1 MSIATTVIRRGATL
15 LLALVAVAACAVP
28 DVSAPAPDDHV
39 RGPAGA
45 KVTLIEYGDYPCPP
59 CVASAAAVE
68 QLLARYPRDVRFIY
82 RHHPGRKR
90 PNALAAAN
98 AAEAAEP
105 QGKFWEM
112 HRALYEGQREWYG
125 ARSPEEVF
133 RRYAQNLRLD
143 LPRFDAALQA
153 PDADRRMREIYQA
166 GRNVGVRGVPAFFLN
181 GERLVPPPMTYD
193 DLERRVTAALRK
205 AE

>member
-1 MSIATTVIRRGATL
+1 MSTATTVIRKRA
-15 LLALVAVAACAVP
+15 LLALAVALVANCNAP
-28 DVSAPAPDDHV
+28 DVTAPSPDDHV

-59 CVASAAAVE
+59 CVASSAAVE
-68 QLLARYPRDVRFIY
+68 QLLTSHPRDVRFIY

-98 AAEAAEP
+98 AAEAAEL